1 MTITYKLDQVTLNN
15 EVLKHIAKNIETWT
29 FIDNIKVPNSIKE
42 SLKDIEYS
50 SIKLNSIKPYTNLN
64 NILNLYSLLKYNK
77 IDLLYY
83 IICPNLNKIKW
94 FSTPY
99 GVPAKRELLTGFPR
113 SGN

>member
-1 MTITYKLDQVTLNN
+1 MYLVAILIDFRKIV
-15 EVLKHIAKNIETWT
+15 KFIT

-50 SIKLNSIKPYTNLN
+50 TIKLNSIKPYTNLN

-83 IICPNLNKIKW
+83 IICPNLNKIK
-94 FSTPY
+94 
-99 GVPAKRELLTGFPR
+99 
-113 SGN
+113 